1 MNVINW
7 SMLLK
12 FRCCNLPYLCKK
24 RPQQLFKNT
33 DTENN
38 EIPRLTPHGNAKLVQ
53 PLWKTIWWLSAKP
66 NVLLPCNPAITV
78 LAVHPKKLKTYIH
91 TKTCTKMLT
100 AALLIIAKI

>member
-12 FRCCNLPYLCKK
+12 FRGCNLPNLCKK

-38 EIPRLTPHGNAKLVQ
+38 EILRPTPHGNTKLVQ
-53 PLWKTIWWLSAKP
+53 PLWKTIWWLCAKP
-66 NVLLPCNPAITV
+66 KVLLPCNPAITV
-78 LAVHPKKLKTYIH
+78 FAVHPKELKTYIH
-91 TKTCTKMLT
+91 TKTCM
-100 AALLIIAKI
+100 